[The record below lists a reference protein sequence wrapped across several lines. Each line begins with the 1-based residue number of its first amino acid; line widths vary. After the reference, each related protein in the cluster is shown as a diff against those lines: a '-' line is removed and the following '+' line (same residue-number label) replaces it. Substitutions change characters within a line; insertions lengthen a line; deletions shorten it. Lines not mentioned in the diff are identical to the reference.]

1 MRFEVSS
8 KVFSNSPKSAP
19 EFNPASSIPQLK
31 ELNQV
36 SNTAAKL
43 VSEFVGMALL
53 ACVVVGSGI
62 MGTNLSTDPGV
73 ALLINTISTIFALA
87 ILILILGPI
96 SGAHFNPAVTLVS
109 LANKTMQAKDALAF
123 IGVQVAGAITGAI
136 VANAMFDL
144 AVIQISETGRVTAGK
159 LLGEVIATAGLI
171 IVIGVLI
178 ARAQTSLIPIVV
190 AGWIGSAYF
199 FTSSTSFANPAI
211 TIGRVFSDT
220 FAGIAPSSVLPFI
233 AAQLIGAALGMFVV
247 KAVTKA
253 S

>member
-1 MRFEVSS
+1 MPS
-8 KVFSNSPKSAP
+8 
-19 EFNPASSIPQLK
+19 
-31 ELNQV
+31 
-36 SNTAAKL
+36 TAAKL
-43 VSEFVGMALL
+43 ISEFVGMALL

-62 MGTNLSTDPGV
+62 MGTNLSADPGV

-87 ILILILGPI
+87 ILILILGQI

-109 LANKTMQAKDALAF
+109 LANKTMQAKDALAY
-123 IGVQVAGAITGAI
+123 IVVQVAGAITGAI

-144 AVIQISETGRVTAGK
+144 AVIQISQNERVTTGK
-159 LLGEVIATAGLI
+159 LIGEVIATAGLI

-178 ARAQTSLIPIVV
+178 DRAQTSVIPVVV

-220 FAGIAPSSVLPFI
+220 FAGIAPISVLPFI
-233 AAQLIGAALGMFVV
+233 GAQLVGAVIGMFVV
-247 KAVTKA
+247 KSIAKTN
-253 S
+253 

>member
-1 MRFEVSS
+1 M
-8 KVFSNSPKSAP
+8 P
-19 EFNPASSIPQLK
+19 
-31 ELNQV
+31 
-36 SNTAAKL
+36 NTPTTTAKL

-62 MGTNLSTDPGV
+62 MGTNLSPDDGV
-73 ALLINTISTIFALA
+73 ALLINTVSTIFALA

-109 LANKTMQAKDALAF
+109 LFNKSMQAKDAIAY
-123 IGVQVAGAITGAI
+123 IAVQIAGAVTGAI

-144 AVIQISETGRVTAGK
+144 AVIQISGTERITVGK
-159 LLGEVIATAGLI
+159 LIGEVIATAGLI
-171 IVIGVLI
+171 TVIGVLV
-178 ARAQTSLIPIVV
+178 ARAQTTLIPVV
-190 AGWIGSAYF
+190 VSGWIGSAYF

-220 FAGIAPSSVLPFI
+220 FAGIAPSSVAPFI
-233 AAQLIGAALGMFVV
+233 AAQLVGAALGLFVV
-247 KAVTKA
+247 KAVTKV

>member
-1 MRFEVSS
+1 MKVQDNS
-8 KVFSNSPKSAP
+8 KVLSNSH
-19 EFNPASSIPQLK
+19 PQVK
-31 ELNQV
+31 ELIQV
-36 SNTAAKL
+36 PSTAARL

-53 ACVVVGSGI
+53 ACVVIGSGI
-62 MGTNLSTDPGV
+62 MGTNLSADPGV

-109 LANKTMQAKDALAF
+109 LVNKTMQTKDALAY
-123 IGVQVAGAITGAI
+123 IAVQVAGAITGAI

-144 AVIQISETGRVTAGK
+144 AVIQISKTDRITVGK
-159 LLGEVIATAGLI
+159 LIGEVIATAGLI
-171 IVIGVLI
+171 LVIGVLI
-178 ARAQTSLIPIVV
+178 DRAQTNFIPIVV

-233 AAQLIGAALGMFVV
+233 VAQLVGATIGLFVV
-247 KAVTKA
+247 KSIAKVN
-253 S
+253 

>member
-1 MRFEVSS
+1 MPS
-8 KVFSNSPKSAP
+8 
-19 EFNPASSIPQLK
+19 
-31 ELNQV
+31 
-36 SNTAAKL
+36 TAAKL
-43 VSEFVGMALL
+43 ISEFVGMALL

-62 MGTNLSTDPGV
+62 MGTNLSADPGV

-109 LANKTMQAKDALAF
+109 LANKTMKAKDALGYIA
-123 IGVQVAGAITGAI
+123 VQVAGAITGAI

-144 AVIQISETGRVTAGK
+144 AVIQISQNERVTTGK
-159 LLGEVIATAGLI
+159 LIGEVIATAGLI
-171 IVIGVLI
+171 IVIGALI
-178 ARAQTSLIPIVV
+178 TREQTTLIPVVV

-220 FAGIAPSSVLPFI
+220 FAGIAPISVLPFI
-233 AAQLIGAALGMFVV
+233 VAQLIGAALGVFVV
-247 KAVTKA
+247 KSLAKVK
-253 S
+253 